1 MKFKTLKRSKEN
13 AVYAFSCL
21 PKKRQDQKRQFG
33 DLALTATILIAG
45 SQSGKSPLKFRK
57 IVIRAI

>member
-33 DLALTATILIAG
+33 DLAFTARYL
-45 SQSGKSPLKFRK
+45 
-57 IVIRAI
+57 

>member
-13 AVYAFSCL
+13 AAVYAFSCL

-33 DLALTATILIAG
+33 DLAFTARYL
-45 SQSGKSPLKFRK
+45 
-57 IVIRAI
+57 